1 MSYEI
6 IEKLKR
12 EIEGYKEKPEWA
24 EIGRVI
30 EVGDGIVKILGL
42 RNAVSQEILVI
53 ESKKGPC
60 NALALNLEEESIGA
74 LVLGDYLAIAVGDTV
89 KRTGDVLSIEV
100 GDELIGRVVD
110 PLGTAQD
117 GLGEIFKKKQ
127 ESGIKNQATQR
138 NPLEARA
145 PSVLER
151 ESVNTPVHTGI
162 KAIDSM
168 IPIGRGQ
175 RELIIGDRQT
185 GKTAIALDTILNQI
199 NDKGRKTPICIYVAI
214 GQKESKIVKIAEMLK
229 KFDALK
235 YSIIV
240 SASASSPAAMWYLA
254 PYAGCAI
261 GEYFRDKGMDALIVY
276 DDLSKHAWAY
286 RQISLLL
293 RRPPGREAYPGD
305 VFYLHSRLLERAAK
319 LSKEK
324 GGGSLTA
331 LPIVETQL
339 GDVTAYI
346 PTNIISI
353 TDGQIFLETD
363 LFNQGQRPA
372 LNVGISVSRVGSA
385 AQTKAMKKVAGKLRL
400 AHAQFR
406 ELQAF
411 AQFATDVDEATR
423 KKILQGQKINEVLKQ
438 DDLAPVPFEKQVC
451 VFYAVLNNYFES
463 VAVEDI
469 KKTEGELLEYLSK
482 LHENDILKPMR
493 ETGLFDDAVEAKLK
507 EAITRFLEK

>member
-6 IEKLKR
+6 IEKLKK
-12 EIEGYKEKPEWA
+12 EIEGFKDDPKWEEF
-24 EIGRVI
+24 GRVI
-30 EVGDGIVKILGL
+30 EVGDGIVKIVGL
-42 RNAVSQEILVI
+42 RNAVSQEILKI
-53 ESKKGPC
+53 QTPRGERT
-60 NALALNLEEESIGA
+60 ALALNLEEESIGA
-74 LVLGDYLAIAVGDTV
+74 LVLDDFLAVEVGNEV
-89 KRTGDVLSIEV
+89 KRTGDVLSIPV
-100 GDELIGRVVD
+100 GEELIGRVVD
-110 PLGTAQD
+110 PLGNPLD
-117 GLGEIFKKKQ
+117 GKGPIFTKTKPQ
-127 ESGIKNQATQR
+127 F

-151 ESVNTPVHTGI
+151 ESVTTPLHTGL
-162 KAIDSM
+162 KAIDAI

-175 RELIIGDRQT
+175 RELIIGDRQV
-185 GKTAIALDTILNQI
+185 GKTAIAIDAIINQAQETG
-199 NDKGRKTPICIYVAI
+199 KKKPVCIYVAI
-214 GQKESKIVKIAEMLK
+214 GQKESKVVKTAETLK
-229 KFDALK
+229 KFGAFE

-240 SASASSPAAMWYLA
+240 SAPASSPAAMWYLA

-261 GEYFRDKGMDALIVY
+261 GEYFRDKGQDALIVY

-305 VFYLHSRLLERAAK
+305 IFYLHSRLLERAAR

-339 GDVTAYI
+339 GDVTAYV

-353 TDGQIFLETD
+353 TDGQIYLESD
-363 LFNQGQRPA
+363 LFNQGLRPA

-400 AHAQFR
+400 SLAQFR

-411 AQFATDVDEATR
+411 VQFATDVDDATK
-423 KKILQGQKINEVLKQ
+423 KKILQGQKINEILKQ
-438 DDLAPVPFEKQVC
+438 EDLAPLPFEKQVC
-451 VFYAVLNNYFES
+451 VFYAVLNGYFEHI
-463 VAVEDI
+463 AVENI
-469 KKTEGELLEYLSK
+469 KETENRLLEYLGEF
-482 LHENDILKPMR
+482 HEADVLKPIR
-493 ETGLFDDAVEAKLK
+493 ETGEFTEQVETKLK
-507 EAITRFLEK
+507 EVIGKFLGK

>member
-42 RNAVSQEILVI
+42 RNAVSQEILTI
-53 ESKKGPC
+53 ESPKGPRA
-60 NALALNLEEESIGA
+60 ALALSLEEESVGA
-74 LVLGDYLAIAVGDTV
+74 LVLGDYLAIEVGNTV
-89 KRTGDVLSIEV
+89 KRTGEVLSIEV
-100 GDELIGRVVD
+100 GDELIGRVID
-110 PLGTAQD
+110 PLGEPID
-117 GLGEIFKKKQ
+117 GLGDIFKKGAAKP
-127 ESGIKNQATQR
+127 QR
-138 NPLEARA
+138 NNLEARA

-162 KAIDSM
+162 KAIDAM

-175 RELIIGDRQT
+175 RELIIGDRAT
-185 GKTAIALDTILNQI
+185 GKTAIALDTILNQA
-199 NDKGRKTPICIYVAI
+199 NDKGRRPMVCIYVAI
-214 GQKESKIVKIAEMLK
+214 GQKESKILKISETLK
-229 KFDALK
+229 QFDALK

-240 SASASSPAAMWYLA
+240 AASAASPAAQWYLA
-254 PYAGCAI
+254 PYAGAAI

-293 RRPPGREAYPGD
+293 KRPPGREAYPGD
-305 VFYLHSRLLERAAK
+305 VFYLHSRLLERSAK
-319 LSKEK
+319 MSKEK

-385 AQTKAMKKVAGKLRL
+385 AQTKAMKKVAGKLKL

-411 AQFATDVDEATR
+411 VQFATDVDEKT
-423 KKILQGQKINEVLKQ
+423 KKSIAQGQKINEILKQ
-438 DDLAPVPFEKQVC
+438 DDQAPVPVEKQVC
-451 VFYAVLNNYFES
+451 IFYAVLNGYFEN
-463 VAVEDI
+463 VAVADVA
-469 KKTEGELLEYLSK
+469 KTEAELSDYIGK
-482 LHENDILKPMR
+482 LHENDILKPIR
-493 ETGLFDDAVEAKLK
+493 ETGDFPAEVEAKLK
-507 EAITRFLEK
+507 EAIGRFLER

>member
-12 EIEGYKEKPEWA
+12 EIEGYKEKPEWN
-24 EIGRVI
+24 EVGRVI

-42 RNAVSQEILVI
+42 RNAVSQEILTI
-53 ESKKGPC
+53 ETAHGPRE
-60 NALALNLEEESIGA
+60 ALALNLEEESVGA
-74 LVLGDYLAIAVGDTV
+74 LVLGDFLAIEVGNTA
-89 KRTGDVLSIEV
+89 KRTGEVLSIPV
-100 GDELIGRVVD
+100 GDELVGRVVD
-110 PLGTAQD
+110 ALGNPLD
-117 GLGEIFKKKQ
+117 GRGPIFKSEKV
-127 ESGIKNQATQR
+127 QR

-151 ESVNTPVHTGI
+151 EGVNTPVHTGI
-162 KAIDSM
+162 KAIDAM

-175 RELIIGDRQT
+175 RELIIGDRGT
-185 GKTAIALDTILNQI
+185 GKTAIALDAILNQL
-199 NDKGRKTPICIYVAI
+199 NDKGRRTPICIYVAI
-214 GQKESKIVKIAEMLK
+214 GQKESKVVRVAETLK
-229 KFDALK
+229 KYDALK

-240 SASASSPAAMWYLA
+240 SASASSPAAQWYLA

-261 GEYFRDKGMDALIVY
+261 GEYFRDKGMDAVIVY

-293 RRPPGREAYPGD
+293 KRPPGREAYPGD

-319 LSKEK
+319 LSKAK

-385 AQTKAMKKVAGKLRL
+385 AQTKAMKKVAGKLKL

-411 AQFATDVDEATR
+411 VQFATDVDDAT
-423 KKILQGQKINEVLKQ
+423 KKRIADGQKINEVLKQ
-438 DDLAPVPFEKQVC
+438 DDLSPIPVEEQVC
-451 VFYAVLNNYFES
+451 IFYAVLNGYFEKF
-463 VAVEDI
+463 AVEEV
-469 KKTEGELLEYLSK
+469 KAKEGELREYLTR
-482 LHENDILKPMR
+482 LHEEGILKPIR
-493 ETGLFDDAVEAKLK
+493 ETGEFIESTENALRAA
-507 EAITRFLEK
+507 LEKFADGKDR

>member
-6 IEKLKR
+6 IEKLKK
-12 EIEGYKEKPEWA
+12 EIEGFKDDPKWEEM
-24 EIGRVI
+24 GRVV
-30 EVGDGIVKILGL
+30 EVGDGIVKIIGL
-42 RNAVSQEILVI
+42 RNAVSQEILKI
-53 ESKKGPC
+53 QTLRGGERA
-60 NALALNLEEESIGA
+60 ALALNLEEESIGA
-74 LVLGDYLAIAVGDTV
+74 LVLDDFLAVEVGNEV
-89 KRTGDVLSIEV
+89 KRTGEVLSIPV
-100 GDELIGRVVD
+100 GEELIGRVIN
-110 PLGTAQD
+110 PLGVPLD
-117 GLGEIFKKKQ
+117 GKGPVF
-127 ESGIKNQATQR
+127 IKTKPHLS
-138 NPLEARA
+138 PLEARA

-151 ESVNTPVHTGI
+151 ESVNTPLHTGL
-162 KAIDSM
+162 KAIDAI

-175 RELIIGDRQT
+175 RELIIGDRQV
-185 GKTAIALDTILNQI
+185 GKTAIALDAILNQA
-199 NDKGRKTPICIYVAI
+199 NDKSRRTPICIYVAI
-214 GQKESKIVKIAEMLK
+214 GQKESKVVKIAETLK
-229 KFDALK
+229 KFGAFE

-240 SASASSPAAMWYLA
+240 LASASSPAAMWHLA

-261 GEYFRDKGMDALIVY
+261 GEYFRDKGQDALVIY

-305 VFYLHSRLLERAAK
+305 IFYLHSRLLERAAK

-353 TDGQIFLETD
+353 TDGQIYLESD
-363 LFNQGQRPA
+363 LFNQGLRPA

-385 AQTKAMKKVAGKLRL
+385 AQTRAMKKVAGKLRL
-400 AHAQFR
+400 SLAQFR

-411 AQFATDVDEATR
+411 VQFATDVDDATK
-423 KKILQGQKINEVLKQ
+423 KKILQGQKINEILKQ
-438 DDLAPVPFEKQVC
+438 EDLAPLPFEKQVC
-451 VFYAVLNNYFES
+451 VFYAVLNNCFEN
-463 VAVEDI
+463 VAVENI
-469 KKTEGELLEYLSK
+469 KETENRLLEYLQD
-482 LHENDILKPMR
+482 LHEADILEPIR
-493 ETGLFDDAVEAKLK
+493 ESGEFTEEVEAKLK